1 MGVPGAVQIT
11 LRSSSQDAAISS
23 WSLPAFVV
31 PMRSISIMMGLDSQ
45 DLVFIQSRVADA
57 LNIKDNDTVDFYI
70 NDIHETWRLQVKI
83 RDGIFSSDI
92 LIHDLIYL
100 LEKTG
105 SVSVQMSSAG
115 TEVTMESGAVLHIPS
130 QEMWAGMRTIQIKG
144 SAILSFSGT
153 SGNNPQG
160 PAGYGFNIVTD
171 CANKFDLVQGS
182 GFAGMTN
189 NSNRVEYEGL
199 IDGLKWAFRLDL
211 KRLTIVGNSELIIWL
226 RDGYSEFIVQLASG
240 NIDPQQMV
248 LYELCEKV
256 QELLSPHAE
265 MEIIY
270 QHIPQEE
277 NGIADSLANQAI
289 GTRSNVTVCN
299 WPNINNL
306 MREV

>member
-1 MGVPGAVQIT
+1 MGVPGAVQVT

-83 RDGIFSSDI
+83 RDDISSDI

>member
-1 MGVPGAVQIT
+1 MGVPGAVQVT

-31 PMRSISIMMGLDSQ
+31 PMRSISIMMGLDSSLEENH
-45 DLVFIQSRVADA
+45 LVFIKSRVADA

-83 RDGIFSSDI
+83 RDDIFSSDI
-92 LIHDLIYL
+92 LIHDLISL
-100 LEKTG
+100 GVTE
-105 SVSVQMSSAG
+105 SVQMSAITSEA
-115 TEVTMESGAVLHIPS
+115 TMESGAVLHIPS

-153 SGNNPQG
+153 SSNPQG

-199 IDGLKWAFRLDL
+199 IEGLKWAFRLDL
-211 KRLTIVGNSELIIWL
+211 KRLTIVGNSEFIIWL